1 MRGKWLIPSRDKSQE
16 VGLFD
21 RSVLICHAA
30 RVDVAGNSRESHAKA
45 RDKNKE
51 VEAISPQPP
60 DV

>member
-1 MRGKWLIPSRDKSQE
+1 MRAKLLIEPRDKSQE

-21 RSVLICHAA
+21 RSILICNAA
-30 RVDVAGNSRESHAKA
+30 RVDPAGNSRESHATA